1 MPKIVEESYEAAGFE
16 SFEDF
21 LAAYT
26 GKTLR
31 QMAQILGV
39 NEQTFILYHSRW
51 IDEEAKAGRVQPLRL
66 ED

>member
-1 MPKIVEESYEAAGFE
+1 MPKIVEQAYESAGFD

-31 QMAQILGV
+31 EMAAILSV
-39 NEQTFILYHSRW
+39 KEQTLILYHSRW
-51 IDEEAKAGRVQPLRL
+51 IDEEAKAGKVQPLRL
-66 ED
+66 KD